1 MRNMLK
7 PGLALTALRCTVL
20 VVLLFIG
27 HQAVSSQDQYE
38 SQVLFTIPW
47 GDEPGHLTL
56 LWHEPLP
63 PDFEG
68 YYDAPFPV
76 SFSPT
81 GGLAVVEYDGSLF
94 RLIKFSPDGELIGDI
109 DLESV
114 GVREYPGDSCV
125 AIGGEVML
133 VGGDFACVLAAD
145 LSPIEVTTL
154 PWRGSY
160 VGGIWP
166 SATGGFWVVYD
177 SPSWVSAQSGEYE
190 MERMVV
196 EYSLENGFADP
207 TILFHGT
214 REDPER
220 FLYYFVTPDGTV
232 TEDIQDMYGYSY
244 MRRPGDQC
252 SQLVKMA
259 PNGQQIYAN
268 QLVDDPSWEG
278 FVEADVTHNYFIDWS
293 GDFYTLQATGDG
305 AVLTKYTLVAE

>member
-1 MRNMLK
+1 MLK
-7 PGLALTALRCTVL
+7 PRLVRTALGCASFAM
-20 VVLLFIG
+20 LLFLG
-27 HQAVSSQDQYE
+27 HHQAFSQDQYE
-38 SQVLFTIPW
+38 SQALFTIPW
-47 GDEPGHLTL
+47 GDEAGHLSL

-81 GGLAVVEYDGSLF
+81 GGLALVDYDGSLF
-94 RLIKFSPDGELIGDI
+94 RLIRYSAAGDLIGDI

-114 GVREYPGDSCV
+114 GVRNPGDACV
-125 AIGGEVML
+125 AVGGEVML
-133 VGGDFACVLAAD
+133 VADDVVCVLDTD
-145 LSPIEVTTL
+145 LNRIDLTTL
-154 PWRGSY
+154 LWRGSY
-160 VGGIWP
+160 VGQIWP
-166 SATGGFWVVYD
+166 SASGGFWLVYD

-293 GDFYTLQATGDG
+293 GDFYTLHATGDG
-305 AVLTKYTLVAE
+305 AVLTKCTLVVE